1 MALLFN
7 EIQSSYI
14 LLKNTFNNVLKDSS
28 NAQEAFEKLDSL
40 LVPATQEKDG
50 LFAASD
56 KLKLDTLQDTV
67 EDGGIGHISLTSG
80 YGTFSFESNLV
91 EKEFTIQHDLN
102 SYNLT
107 VTIMFMNDEGYWENI
122 VAPITFL
129 DENSLFIELT
139 EPKEIIV
146 HINAVEYFF
155 NYQYENTNEV
165 LVHEINHGLKSY
177 NLLFNILV
185 YDLDE
190 QVWKNDLAKL
200 VYIDENTCR
209 LTLTDA
215 SPCKV
220 NFIRL

>member
-14 LLKNTFNNVLKDSS
+14 LLKNTFNNVLKDSK
-28 NAQEAFEKLDSL
+28 NAQEAFERLDSL

-80 YGTFSFESNLV
+80 YGTYSFESN
-91 EKEFTIQHDLN
+91 TIEDTYTIHHNLN
-102 SYNLT
+102 SFNLT
-107 VTIMFMNDEGYWENI
+107 VTVMFMNDEGYWENA
-122 VAPITFL
+122 VFPMKYL
-129 DENSLFIELT
+129 DENTIFIELI
-139 EPKEIIV
+139 EPREVIV

-155 NYQYENTNEV
+155 SFSYENNNSQ
-165 LVHEINHGLKSY
+165 LVHEITHNLNSF
-177 NLLFNILV
+177 NLLYNIMI
-185 YDLDE
+185 YDIE
-190 QVWKNDLAKL
+190 EAVWKNDLAKF
-200 VYIDENTCR
+200 VYKDENNCI

-215 SPCKV
+215 SPCRV